1 MGSLAESSS
10 LQTIKMMKSIA
21 VVALCM
27 FVAVA
32 GEAEASADA
41 GYLYGHY
48 GYGHLG
54 YAHHGYYGYPYA
66 RHYGHYYGKR
76 SADAE
81 PTAAAEPKADADA
94 FYGYY
99 GHPLAYAPMDTDM
112 PTMDTTM
119 ARGLLMLSP
128 PLMLPMDTMDMDI
141 TLGMPTMDTM
151 DTHMPAVD
159 TSMDKMDI
167 IINLFV
173 KNLGFSSVK
182 LVTPSHID
190 HC

>member
-1 MGSLAESSS
+1 MLAISMVTMDMDI
-10 LQTIKMMKSIA
+10 LAM
-21 VVALCM
+21 
-27 FVAVA
+27 
-32 GEAEASADA
+32 
-41 GYLYGHY
+41 
-48 GYGHLG
+48 
-54 YAHHGYYGYPYA
+54 
-66 RHYGHYYGKR
+66 
-76 SADAE
+76 
-81 PTAAAEPKADADA
+81 PT
-94 FYGYY
+94 
-99 GHPLAYAPMDTDM
+99 MDTMDTHMPATMDTTMARGPLMLSQLLLLSPKLMLMLSTDTDTDLLTTDM
-112 PTMDTTM
+112 AMLTMDTTM
-119 ARGLLMLSP
+119 ARGLLMPSL

>member
-1 MGSLAESSS
+1 MDMDILA
-10 LQTIKMMKSIA
+10 M
-21 VVALCM
+21 
-27 FVAVA
+27 
-32 GEAEASADA
+32 
-41 GYLYGHY
+41 
-48 GYGHLG
+48 
-54 YAHHGYYGYPYA
+54 
-66 RHYGHYYGKR
+66 
-76 SADAE
+76 
-81 PTAAAEPKADADA
+81 PT
-94 FYGYY
+94 
-99 GHPLAYAPMDTDM
+99 MDTMDTHT
-112 PTMDTTM
+112 PTTMDTTM
-119 ARGLLMLSP
+119 ARGPLMLSQLLLLSP
-128 PLMLPMDTMDMDI
+128 KLMLMLSTDTDMDLLTTDMAMLTMDTMDTHMPTMDTMDTDI